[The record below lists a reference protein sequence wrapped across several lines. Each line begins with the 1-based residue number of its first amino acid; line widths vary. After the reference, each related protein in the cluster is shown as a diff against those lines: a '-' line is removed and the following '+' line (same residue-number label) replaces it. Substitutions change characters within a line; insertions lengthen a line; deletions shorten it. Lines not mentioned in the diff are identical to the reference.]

1 MLKGRDNFR
10 AEKPAIA
17 SQTSAYFMH
26 HVRTLFFSLGKL
38 YRAPAATLMTMAV
51 VGIAL
56 ALPTGLFVLL
66 NNLQSLSGNI
76 EGSTQVSL
84 YLHTSVSDAR
94 ARQLSN
100 RLGKRGDIMHADFIS
115 REQGLAEY
123 KQFSGFGEALDALD
137 SNPLPAVI
145 TLQPLVETQ
154 NSLQLSQLLRELQAI
169 TEVELA
175 QLDLEWVE
183 RLFAIMDIAKRA
195 VVIVSILFSLAVL
208 LVIGNT
214 IRLDIQGRREE
225 IVVTKLIGATD
236 AFIRRPFLYGGFW
249 YGLMGGI
256 MAWILVAIC
265 LALLSGPVSHL
276 TLLYSSS
283 FSLTNLG
290 FFNGL
295 WLILISTT
303 LGLLGSWL
311 AVGKHLDAI
320 EPT

>member
-1 MLKGRDNFR
+1 MAKAQDNFR
-10 AEKPAIA
+10 SEKPAIA

-26 HVRTLFFSLGKL
+26 HVRMLFFSLGKL
-38 YRAPAATLMTMAV
+38 YRAPAATVMTMAV

-66 NNLQSLSGNI
+66 NNLQTLSGNI

-84 YLHTSVSDAR
+84 YLHTNVSDAR
-94 ARQLSN
+94 ARQLTS
-100 RLGKRGDIMHADFIS
+100 RLGKRGSITHAEFIS
-115 REQGLAEY
+115 SERGLEEY
-123 KQFSGFGEALDALD
+123 KKLSGFGEALDALD
-137 SNPLPAVI
+137 TNPLPSVV
-145 TLQPLVETQ
+145 TLQPVVNTQ
-154 NSLQLSQLLRELQAI
+154 DSLQLSKLLQELQAI
-169 TEVELA
+169 PEVELA

-183 RLFAIMDIAKRA
+183 RLFAIMDIAKRG
-195 VVIVSILFSLAVL
+195 VLIVSILLSLAVL

-236 AFIRRPFLYGGFW
+236 AFIRRPFLYGGLW
-249 YGLMGGI
+249 YGLMGGV
-256 MAWILVAIC
+256 MAWVLVAIS
-265 LALLSGPVSHL
+265 LALLSGPISRL

-283 FSLTNLG
+283 FSLSSLG
-290 FFNGL
+290 FSNGL
-295 WLILISTT
+295 LLILISTL